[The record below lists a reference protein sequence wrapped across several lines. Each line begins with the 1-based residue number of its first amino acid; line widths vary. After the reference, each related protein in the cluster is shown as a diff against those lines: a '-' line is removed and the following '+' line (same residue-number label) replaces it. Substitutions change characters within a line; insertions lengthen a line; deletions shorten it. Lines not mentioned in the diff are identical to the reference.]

1 MNKIEALNENAL
13 DATTTRLAEVEKAL
27 NEAADALD
35 AAMKDVEHWGGY
47 ASEYFRD
54 KHDLDGDLDRIAK
67 QANAARALLNKER
80 RG

>member
-35 AAMKDVEHWGGY
+35 AAMEDVEHGG
-47 ASEYFRD
+47 AS
-54 KHDLDGDLDRIAK
+54 
-67 QANAARALLNKER
+67 
-80 RG
+80 